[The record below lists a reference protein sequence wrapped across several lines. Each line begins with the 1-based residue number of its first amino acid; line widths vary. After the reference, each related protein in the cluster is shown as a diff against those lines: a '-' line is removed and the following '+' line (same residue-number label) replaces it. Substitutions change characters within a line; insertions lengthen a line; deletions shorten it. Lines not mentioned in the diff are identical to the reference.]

1 MIENLGSLIFLLA
14 VFAGLVLFLV
24 VLLFRKERFIP
35 RITVKDGRLQVYRF
49 LRNKVISSKRIKKI
63 SMVYSN
69 DYYNNDDID
78 GDLLT
83 FQFELTNG
91 KVLVLREYL
100 NEFDPIEDVK
110 NYIINKKVP
119 ALSVRQLKEIIGNN
133 PKIKLD
139 KYTEI
144 YMEKGNADDFL
155 KSRQV

>member
-1 MIENLGSLIFLLA
+1 
-14 VFAGLVLFLV
+14 
-24 VLLFRKERFIP
+24 
-35 RITVKDGRLQVYRF
+35 
-49 LRNKVISSKRIKKI
+49 
-63 SMVYSN
+63 MVYSN

-83 FQFELTNG
+83 FQFEITNG

-155 KSRQV
+155 KSRQL